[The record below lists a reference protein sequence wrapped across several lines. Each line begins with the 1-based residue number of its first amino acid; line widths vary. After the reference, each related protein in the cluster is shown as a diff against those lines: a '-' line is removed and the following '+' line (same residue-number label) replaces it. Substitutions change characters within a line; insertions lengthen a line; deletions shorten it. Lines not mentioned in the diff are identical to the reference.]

1 MISNISNN
9 HDVKKMINIDRPEDE
24 DTHHSKTLELF
35 RANEITKQ
43 NISRFYK
50 NNLKFELYNVVNR
63 LPSKLE
69 RWIYNKNTN
78 VFFIV
83 SL

>member
-9 HDVKKMINIDRPEDE
+9 HDVKKMINIDRPEEDE

-50 NNLKFELYNVVNR
+50 K
-63 LPSKLE
+63 KQLE
-69 RWIYNKNTN
+69 I
-78 VFFIV
+78 
-83 SL
+83 